1 MLSSVVSSNA
11 AGSPATWI
19 SSSMDQS
26 HTKLSPTPKP
36 FLPSIS
42 TFPLKA
48 GYLLSSCFVLSFP
61 LFLTPSYLLEMCW
74 LSESPVLRGNGSF
87 AAVAT
92 WGQDGALS
100 LWLMW
105 LQEMMPNTLL
115 CSSVLRAGAQGAHS
129 PSAGL
134 YDAVQSTQA
143 LSFSVGTVRAFC
155 RSSKRMES

>member
-36 FLPSIS
+36 FLPSVS

-61 LFLTPSYLLEMCW
+61 LLLTPSYLLEMCW

-87 AAVAT
+87 AAVTT
-92 WGQDGALS
+92 WGQDGGPLLVAYVAAGNDAQHPLVFFSPESWGTGCAQPFCWAL
-100 LWLMW
+100 
-105 LQEMMPNTLL
+105 
-115 CSSVLRAGAQGAHS
+115 
-129 PSAGL
+129 
-134 YDAVQSTQA
+134 
-143 LSFSVGTVRAFC
+143 
-155 RSSKRMES
+155 

>member
-1 MLSSVVSSNA
+1 MVSSNA

-36 FLPSIS
+36 FLPSVS

-48 GYLLSSCFVLSFP
+48 GYLLSSCFLSFP
-61 LFLTPSYLLEMCW
+61 LLLTPSYLLEMCW
-74 LSESPVLRGNGSF
+74 LSESSILRGNVSF
-87 AAVAT
+87 AAVTT

-134 YDAVQSTQA
+134 SDAVHSTQA
-143 LSFSVGTVRAFC
+143 LSFSVGTVRAFH
-155 RSSKRMES
+155 RSSKRMESW